1 MGPHLPPLLH
11 LPPLSRIRPMVR
23 KPCLYPNCLKSTRRR
38 EKHDNLPHYQCLE
51 CEAVAPRKLQSQHS
65 HPSFTTQPLTRPP
78 TPSIC
83 RNKPEP
89 CWCSRCPI
97 QESKNITRHKKTPH
111 YICETCDSEGGKKVF
126 IGEVIARRHKR
137 FHQGHIVSK
146 IRQGDRTEHTPLT
159 SVNVSPENSAHR
171 LNICL
176 QPRLNDHTTAN
187 GAQASVELSR
197 TRSPGRPSLEE
208 LAATLRE
215 SQRIVCVVGAGI
227 STSAGIPDFRSAQGL
242 FVQLETEHGLAE
254 GSGKEILS
262 ASVYEHESTTAAL
275 HSFVRRFLYM
285 ALGRKQ
291 FSFTVLSAKW
301 NVRSARGSMI
311 LMGLYLWD
319 RPCLHARGAAS
330 RPANMG

>member
-1 MGPHLPPLLH
+1 
-11 LPPLSRIRPMVR
+11 MVR

-51 CEAVAPRKLQSQHS
+51 CEAVAPRKLQSQHC

-126 IGEVIARRHKR
+126 IGEVIAHRHKR

-146 IRQGDRTEHTPLT
+146 IREGDRTEHTPLT

-197 TRSPGRPSLEE
+197 TRGPGRPSLEE

-227 STSAGIPDFRSAQGL
+227 STSAGSTHKPYLSCIRALTLPQFLISVLLRDSLYSLRRNMALLKAQARRSFPRPSTSMKAPQQHCTAL
-242 FVQLETEHGLAE
+242 FVSSQNSLM
-254 GSGKEILS
+254 
-262 ASVYEHESTTAAL
+262 L
-275 HSFVRRFLYM
+275 HDLPHFIISWIELRPK
-285 ALGRKQ
+285 AN
-291 FSFTVLSAKW
+291 S
-301 NVRSARGSMI
+301 NVS
-311 LMGLYLWD
+311 LQ
-319 RPCLHARGAAS
+319 
-330 RPANMG
+330 